1 MRNRLNSAPPKTIN
15 EDGGKMNVSRLS
27 KRQIWLVLFIVVG
40 SVFLAWPV
48 FAQETAASQPL
59 DVNPFLNMLAL
70 ALVIERLIEI
80 GVTFFPGLEEKKI
93 SLRTTPDELARLQLR
108 ISRVTMLIGM
118 GLGIVTCVIFQF
130 GVLDEIFPGRHL
142 SLNFFNHLI
151 TGIVAGAGADPVHQL
166 VLIIA
171 SVKQR
176 LTLRAEVSYRQLKV
190 AEQAH

>member
-1 MRNRLNSAPPKTIN
+1 
-15 EDGGKMNVSRLS
+15 MNVSRLS
-27 KRQIWLVLFIVVG
+27 KRQIGFALFILIV
-40 SVFLAWPV
+40 STMFLAWPV
-48 FAQETAASQPL
+48 FAQETAVAPPL

-80 GVTFFPGLEEKKI
+80 GVTFFPGLEEKKL
-93 SLRTTPDELARLQLR
+93 SLRKTPDELAKLQLK

-118 GLGIVTCVIFQF
+118 GLGVLSCVIFQF
-130 GVLDEIFPGRHL
+130 GVLDEIFPGKHL

-151 TGIVAGAGADPVHQL
+151 TGVIAGAGADPVHQL

-176 LTLRAEVSYRQLKV
+176 ISLRAELDYRQLKV
-190 AEQAH
+190 ADQTH

>member
-1 MRNRLNSAPPKTIN
+1 MY
-15 EDGGKMNVSRLS
+15 VSRLS
-27 KRQIWLVLFIVVG
+27 RRQIFFVLFILVG
-40 SVFLAWPV
+40 SVFLAWPL
-48 FAQETAASQPL
+48 FAQETAAAQPL

-93 SLRTTPDELARLQLR
+93 SLRKTPDELAKLQLKV
-108 ISRVTMLIGM
+108 SRLTMLIGM
-118 GLGIVTCVIFQF
+118 GLGILTCVIFQF
-130 GVLDEIFPGRHL
+130 GILDEIFPGKHL

-151 TGIVAGAGADPVHQL
+151 TGIIAGAGADPVHQL

-176 LTLRAEVSYRQLKV
+176 LSLRDEVSYRQLKV
-190 AEQAH
+190 ADQTH